1 MISVLYVDDEP
12 DLLEIGAFFLESQ
25 GLMRVDCIG
34 SAQEALEMIGT
45 TPYDAIVSDFQ
56 MPGMDGIA
64 FLKILRRNF
73 PDLPFIIFTG
83 KSREE
88 IVIEALNSGA
98 DYYIQKG
105 GEPQSQFAELAH
117 SIRRSVE
124 RKRANETIIHLNRL
138 YSVVSSTNR
147 AIVHIRD
154 RQSLLHEACRIAVE
168 EGGFLMSWIGMV
180 DMATREVTPIAAC
193 GYEEGYLS
201 NLSVS
206 IDNIPQ
212 GMGLTGTAIRENRSI
227 ISNDIVSDRL
237 MAHYRDEAAKRG
249 YRSSAAVPVRSG
261 DRTVGAMRFYSG
273 ESNFFSN
280 KEIHLLEELVADI
293 SFALEIVDRT

>member
-1 MISVLYVDDEP
+1 MISILYVDDEP
-12 DLLEIGAFFLESQ
+12 ALLEIGTFFLERS
-25 GLMRVDCIG
+25 GSMRVDCSD
-34 SAQEALEMIGT
+34 SAQDALNMIEA

-56 MPGMDGIA
+56 MPVMDGIA
-64 FLKILRRNF
+64 FLKVLREQH

-105 GEPQSQFAELAH
+105 GEPQSQFAELVH

-154 RQSLLHEACRIAVE
+154 RQSLLKEACRIAVE
-168 EGGFLMSWIGMV
+168 DGGFLMAWIGIV
-180 DMATREVTPIAAC
+180 DAVAREVTPVAAC
-193 GYEEGYLS
+193 GYEAGYLS

-206 IDNIPQ
+206 IENIPQ

-227 ISNDIVSDRL
+227 ISNDIASDRL
-237 MAHYRDEAAKRG
+237 MEHYREEAAKRG
-249 YRSSAAVPVRSG
+249 YRSSAAVPLRHG
-261 DRTVGAMRFYSG
+261 GRPVGAMRFYS
-273 ESNFFSN
+273 EEPDFFNN
-280 KEIHLLEELVADI
+280 KEIGLLEELVADI
-293 SFALEIVDRT
+293 SFALEIVIKR